1 MANTVHEPV
10 DSLITEKADTPY
22 EFPTSANHGA
32 SGGDTQPPATAGDG
46 NQREA
51 SQSGNNQSSGDDARA
66 SMKNKLSDMQDTVA
80 KNYRLATETTDDF
93 VHDNPWKAIAI
104 AALGGVI
111 IGMLVSR

>member
-1 MANTVHEPV
+1 MANTDHEPV

-22 EFPTSANHGA
+22 EFPTSSNHGA
-32 SGGDTQPPATAGDG
+32 SGEDTRPPATARNG

-51 SQSGNNQSSGDDARA
+51 SQSRNNQSSGDDARA

-80 KNYRLATETTDDF
+80 KNYRFATETTDDF
-93 VHDNPWKAIAI
+93 VHDNPWKSIII

-111 IGMLVSR
+111 IGMLISR